1 MDLGREKEGE
11 EEEMRE
17 EEERLR
23 ELAALDDLIYA
34 ELRASVGEEDGE
46 FFPSSE
52 HMLGVGVGVGVE
64 DLS

>member
-1 MDLGREKEGE
+1 
-11 EEEMRE
+11 MRE